1 MKETEERIGY
11 RFRDPELLRRALTH
25 SSYANERGWG
35 RAGCNERLEFLGDS
49 ILGYFTAEYLYKAYP
64 DKPEGEM
71 TKLRAELVCEP
82 SLARVAE
89 GLDLGKALLLGRGE
103 ELGGGRG
110 RPSIT
115 ADAVEALLA
124 AVYLDGGIGE
134 AKRFVYDFILSNAS
148 EAARE
153 GSHDY
158 KTLLQELVQ
167 RDGGESPVYRMT
179 GESGPDHCKVFTAE
193 VLIGGVAAGSGSGRS
208 KKEAEQSAAGDALEK
223 LKKS

>member
-1 MKETEERIGY
+1 MKQIEERIGY

-49 ILGYFTAEYLYKAYP
+49 ILGYFTAEYLFGAYP

-71 TKLRAELVCEP
+71 TKLRAELVCEH

-89 GLDLGKALLLGRGE
+89 RLSLGKALLLGRGE

-124 AVYLDGGIGE
+124 AVYLDGGFEAAVGIIRRALAEDLHPRMLEDHLDAKSRLQEILQRTGE
-134 AKRFVYDFILSNAS
+134 MPRYEFVSMEGPPHAPVFRYRAVTEDRALGEGTGSSKQQAQQ
-148 EAARE
+148 EAAR
-153 GSHDY
+153 
-158 KTLLQELVQ
+158 
-167 RDGGESPVYRMT
+167 
-179 GESGPDHCKVFTAE
+179 
-193 VLIGGVAAGSGSGRS
+193 
-208 KKEAEQSAAGDALEK
+208 DALRK
-223 LKKS
+223 LGRK

>member
-1 MKETEERIGY
+1 MKTIEEKIGY
-11 RFRDPELLRRALTH
+11 RFRDPELLRQALTH

-35 RAGCNERLEFLGDS
+35 RLGCNERLEFLGDS
-49 ILGYFTAEYLYKAYP
+49 ILGYFTAEYLYRGYP

-71 TKLRAELVCEP
+71 TKLRAELVCEN
-82 SLARVAE
+82 SLAKVAE
-89 GLDLGKALLLGRGE
+89 ALELGKALLLGRGE

-124 AVYLDGGIGE
+124 AVYLDGGAEE
-134 AKRFVYDFILSNAS
+134 ARRFVYTFILSNAPR
-148 EAARE
+148 AARE
-153 GSHDY
+153 GSHDF

-167 RDGGESPVYRMT
+167 RDGAESPLYRMT
-179 GESGPDHCKVFTAE
+179 GESGPDHCKVFSAE
-193 VLIGGVAAGSGSGRS
+193 VLVDGRALGEGSGRS
-208 KKEAEQSAAGDALEK
+208 KKEAEQNAARDALEK

>member
-1 MKETEERIGY
+1 MKTIEEKIGY
-11 RFRDPELLRRALTH
+11 RFRDPELLRQALTH

-35 RAGCNERLEFLGDS
+35 RLGCNERLEFLGDS
-49 ILGYFTAEYLYKAYP
+49 ILGYFTAEYLYRGYP

-71 TKLRAELVCEP
+71 TKLRAELVCET
-82 SLARVAE
+82 SLAKVAE
-89 GLDLGKALLLGRGE
+89 ALELGKALLLGRGE

-124 AVYLDGGIGE
+124 AVYLDGGAEE
-134 AKRFVYDFILSNAS
+134 ARRFVYTFILSNAPR
-148 EAARE
+148 AARE
-153 GSHDY
+153 GSHDF

-167 RDGGESPVYRMT
+167 RDGAESPLYRMT
-179 GESGPDHCKVFTAE
+179 GESGPDHCKVFSAE
-193 VLIGGVAAGSGSGRS
+193 VLVDGRALGEGSGRS
-208 KKEAEQSAAGDALEK
+208 KKEAEQNAARDALEK